1 VLEDVIPTAQYV
13 IKHPTSKDCLSDS
26 GGNSEERNTRL
37 LSNSMK
43 WQTSRPWDA
52 FYGHC
57 IDFKPAHKKKKKKKR
72 IGFFELAAKLKIA
85 IHLIPWKEPVL
96 SSRESNGLI
105 FYHKQR

>member
-1 VLEDVIPTAQYV
+1 MLEDVIPTAQYV
-13 IKHPTSKDCLSDS
+13 IKHPTSNDCLSDS

-57 IDFKPAHKKKKKKKR
+57 IDFKPAHKKKKKKKKEDWFLR
-72 IGFFELAAKLKIA
+72 VSGKIENRHPLDTLERA
-85 IHLIPWKEPVL
+85 
-96 SSRESNGLI
+96 RA
-105 FYHKQR
+105 QQ